1 MPDLLISK
9 PDQSE
14 HAPYYGRYIDM
25 VPDGDILGTLA
36 AQIGVTLTEL
46 RKISEQDSLHRY
58 AQGKWSV
65 REIVGHL
72 IDAERIFSYRALRF
86 ARNDQT
92 KLPGFE
98 QDDYIAAAN
107 FDERPWS
114 DLIDEFYAVRRSSI
128 AMFRGLSEEAWTRTG
143 IANDTPMSVRAAAYV
158 IAGHERHHLGI
169 IREKYTVEKK
179 SEARPN

>member
-9 PDQSE
+9 PGETE
-14 HAPYYGRYIDM
+14 HAPYYSRYIDM

-46 RKISEQDSLHRY
+46 RKISDQDSLHRY

-65 REIVGHL
+65 REVVGHM
-72 IDAERIFSYRALRF
+72 IDAERIFAYRALRF

-98 QDDYIAAAN
+98 ENDYVVAAN
-107 FDERPWS
+107 FNERSWT
-114 DLIDEFYAVRRSSI
+114 DLIDEFYAVRRSDI
-128 AMFRGLSEEAWTRTG
+128 AMFRGLSEEAWSRVG

-158 IAGHERHHLGI
+158 IAGHERHHLGV
-169 IREKYTVEKK
+169 IREKYAVEKK
-179 SEARPN
+179 PERRPN